1 MPMRRTLARAAGG
14 LVASWLTLLVAPTT
28 GLADTEATQARLHV
42 LWRTPLVDPP
52 SAAWKPREHG
62 GVLLSPSGTV
72 LFAPS
77 AHGVAAL
84 DAASGRR
91 LWQLNTSERVD
102 ARPVLRGAHLY
113 VATSNGTV
121 HALDA
126 RTGAP
131 EWPKPTTLDASVQS
145 PLAADARAVFVAA
158 DPGTVVALSRQDGQL
173 AWTYKQPTQRD
184 FLVSGQ
190 SGATVVDDLVV
201 CGLPNGKL
209 VALGARDGGLTWEIA
224 LDKPERSPYAD
235 VDTTPVVVPR
245 PDGKPWVLAAS
256 HSGGLYA
263 LSASDGAVQ
272 WQYAVSGLGQPLLD
286 GDRVLVLATDGE
298 LHALSAATGRPLW
311 VRKLSGA
318 VQGHLQ
324 MVPEAHLLVV
334 PTESGLDLLDAGNG
348 LLVHRRAT
356 ETGFAAAPVV
366 AGTWLWTVSNGGVA
380 YAFAVRRADAWPIW

>member
-1 MPMRRTLARAAGG
+1 MGRTLARVAGV
-14 LVASWLTLLVAPTT
+14 LAASWLTLLVAPAT
-28 GLADTEATQARLHV
+28 GLADTDATQARLQV
-42 LWRTPLVDPP
+42 MWRTPLVDPP

-84 DAASGRR
+84 DTATGRR

-102 ARPVLRGAHLY
+102 ARPVLRGTHLY

-121 HALDA
+121 YALDA

-131 EWPKPTTLDASVQS
+131 EWPKPTTLDAPVQS

-158 DPGTVVALSRQDGQL
+158 DPGTLVALSRQDGQL

-190 SGATVVDDLVV
+190 SGAAVVGELVV
-201 CGLPNGKL
+201 SGLPNGKL
-209 VALGARDGGLTWEIA
+209 VALGARDGGLTWEVA
-224 LDKPERSPYAD
+224 LDKPDRSPYAD
-235 VDTTPVVVPR
+235 VDTTPVVMAR

-263 LSASDGAVQ
+263 LAAGDGALQ
-272 WQYAVSGLGQPLLD
+272 WQYPVTGLGQPVLD
-286 GDRVLVLATDGE
+286 GDRVLVLATEGE
-298 LHALSAATGRPLW
+298 LHALSATTGRPLW
-311 VRKLSGA
+311 VRKLTGP
-318 VQGHLQ
+318 VQGDLQ
-324 MVPEAHLLVV
+324 LVPDVHLLVV
-334 PTESGLDLLDAGNG
+334 PTELGLDLLDAGNG
-348 LLVHRRAT
+348 LLVQRRAT

-366 AGTWLWTVSNGGVA
+366 AGTWLWSVSNGGVA
-380 YAFAVRRADAWPIW
+380 YGFAVRRSDAWPIW